1 MLIFYFFYL
10 IFSGPNLPFLLSN
23 SAVIASPNG
32 NGLIIIGGLIH
43 NGLNGVTETNKLLEL
58 CGNTVKTMKWV
69 PLEQNL
75 QYARAF
81 HLAIA
86 MHL

>member
-1 MLIFYFFYL
+1 M
-10 IFSGPNLPFLLSN
+10 PFLLRN

-43 NGLNGVTETNKLLEL
+43 NGSNGVTERNKLLEL
-58 CGNTVKTMKWV
+58 CGNTIKTMKWV

-75 QYARAF
+75 QYARAI
-81 HLAIA
+81 AIA